1 MGQLDGEVALVTGGG
16 SGLGRAVVERFVEEG
31 ARVGVLEKSK
41 DKAADLEAGL
51 GDKVN
56 VTVGDVTLA
65 EDNQRAV
72 DETVATFGKLDCLV
86 GNAGIWDF
94 SVNIAD
100 VPLDTLASA
109 FDELIGVNVKGYVLA
124 ARAAVPALKATH
136 GSMIFTVSN
145 AGFYPG
151 GGGVL
156 YTTSKHAVMGMIKQL
171 AWDLAPDI
179 RVNGV
184 APGGMITDLRGVPS
198 LGMADMKIGDVLNPD
213 MAKAFMPLGFLPEA
227 TDYVGHYVLLANR
240 RDSRTATGTVHN
252 CDGGVGI
259 ALKSAMQMMM
269 EAMAADAE

>member
-1 MGQLDGEVALVTGGG
+1 VGQLEGEVALVTGGG
-16 SGLGRAVVERFVEEG
+16 SGLGRAVVERFIDEG

-41 DKAADLEAGL
+41 EKAAALEASLSG
-51 GDKVN
+51 N
-56 VTVGDVTLA
+56 VHVCVGDVTLA
-65 EDNQRAV
+65 ADNQRAV
-72 DETVATFGKLDCLV
+72 DETVAAFGKLDCLV

-100 VPLDTLASA
+100 IPLDTLATA
-109 FDELIGVNVKGYVLA
+109 CDELLGVNVKGYVLA
-124 ARAAVPALKATH
+124 ARAAVPALRATH

-156 YTTSKHAVMGMIKQL
+156 YTTSKHAVMGMVKQL

-184 APGGMITDLRGVPS
+184 APGGMITDLRGVPA
-198 LGMADMKIGDVLNPD
+198 LGMADMKIGDVMNPD
-213 MAKAFMPLGFLPEA
+213 MAKAFMPLGFMPSAE
-227 TDYVGHYVLLANR
+227 DYVGHFVLLANR

-269 EAMAADAE
+269 EMGQR

>member
-16 SGLGRAVVERFVEEG
+16 SGLGRAVVERFIEEG

-41 DKAADLEAGL
+41 DKAADLDSAL
-51 GDKVN
+51 GDKVS
-56 VTVGDVTLA
+56 VTVGDVTVA

-72 DETVATFGKLDCLV
+72 DDTVAAFGKLDCLV

-94 SVNIAD
+94 NVNIAD
-100 VPLDTLASA
+100 VPLESLASA
-109 FDELIGVNVKGYVLA
+109 FDELFGVNVKGYVLA
-124 ARAAVPALKATH
+124 ARAAVPALKASK

-156 YTTSKHAVMGMIKQL
+156 YTTSKHAVMGMVKQL

-198 LGMADMKIGDVLNPD
+198 LGMGDMKIGDVMNPE
-213 MAKAFMPLGFLPEA
+213 MAKSFMPLGFMPEA
-227 TDYVGHYVLLANR
+227 SDYVGHFVLLANR
-240 RDSRTATGTVHN
+240 RDAHR
-252 CDGGVGI
+252 DGHGPQLRRRGRDRAEVGDAGDDGVDEPR
-259 ALKSAMQMMM
+259 SS
-269 EAMAADAE
+269 